1 MGANKP
7 VKKVQKVEVAEV
19 EEPAKLAIE
28 YAYTYGD
35 FQLEYLLFSNIS
47 IIFDYHKPY

>member
-7 VKKVQKVEVAEV
+7 VKTVQKVEVVEV
-19 EEPAKLAIE
+19 EEPVKPIIE

-35 FQLEYLLFSNIS
+35 FQLEYLFFSTTFA
-47 IIFDYHKPY
+47 IFDYC